1 MRTLFILSL
10 IAMLFT
16 SCFSRRITT
25 ERAARGARCGQHL

>member
-1 MRTLFILSL
+1 MRTLIIMSL
-10 IAMLFT
+10 LAMLFT